1 MVQVLGILIA
11 LAGLSVLLHTLERL
25 FPSVRGQQW
34 WRRDSNVDVLYWLFT
49 PLVTRAILKTVGVA
63 GVVIVLAALG
73 RQVGLRLTEG
83 FGPVVWQPLWL
94 LLIEML
100 LLGELIGYWTHRWFH
115 RLRLWK
121 FHAVHHSS
129 TQLDWLS
136 ALRVHPV
143 NDVVSK
149 LMPALLL
156 ACLGFPLKALAGYV
170 PLLTFYAILLHANVD
185 WSFGPL
191 RYVVASPL
199 FHRWHHTTEEQGLNK
214 NFAPLFP
221 FVDLV
226 FGTFYM
232 PSGQRPERFGTSGT
246 QVPETFL
253 GQLLFP
259 FRGDKAAGQ
268 ATGARPSLDAL
279 VARCL
284 VGAETRKVQAFI
296 ETLDVP
302 GWAPTPDR
310 LRVDREKRAGRPVRA
325 PVEADFDQG

>member
-1 MVQVLGILIA
+1 MIQVLGILIA
-11 LAGLSVLLHTLERL
+11 LAGLSVLLYTLERL
-25 FPSVRGQQW
+25 FPSVRGQSW
-34 WRRDSNVDVLYWLFT
+34 WRRDGNVDVLYWLLT
-49 PLVTRAILKTVGVA
+49 PLVTRTVLKIVGVA
-63 GVVIVLAALG
+63 SVVVVLAALG
-73 RQVGLRLTEG
+73 RQVGPRVTEG

-94 LLIEML
+94 LLIEMF
-100 LLGELIGYWTHRWFH
+100 LLGDLVGYWTHRWFH
-115 RLRLWK
+115 RLRQWK

-149 LMPALLL
+149 LAPALVL

-185 WSFGPL
+185 WSFGAL
-191 RYVVASPL
+191 RYVIVSPL

-259 FRGDKAAGQ
+259 FRGDRAASQGT
-268 ATGARPSLDAL
+268 AARPSLDAA

-284 VGAETRKVQAFI
+284 AGAETRKVRAFI
-296 ETLDVP
+296 ETLAVP
-302 GWAPTPDR
+302 GWAPMTDR
-310 LRVDREKRAGRPVRA
+310 LRVDRDKEAEKLVREPVA
-325 PVEADFDQG
+325 ADYDQG

>member
-11 LAGLSVLLHTLERL
+11 LAGLSVLLYTLERL
-25 FPSVRGQQW
+25 FPSVLGQQW
-34 WRRDSNVDVLYWLFT
+34 WRRGCDVDVLYWLFT
-49 PLVTRAILKTVGVA
+49 PLVTRTVLKIVGVA
-63 GVVIVLAALG
+63 GVVIVLGALG
-73 RQVGLRLTEG
+73 RQVGPRISEG

-100 LLGELIGYWTHRWFH
+100 VLGDLIGYWTHRWFH
-115 RLRLWK
+115 RSRQWK
-121 FHAVHHSS
+121 LHAVHHSS

-136 ALRVHPV
+136 TVRVHPV

-149 LMPALLL
+149 LVPALILV
-156 ACLGFPLKALAGYV
+156 CLGFPLKALAGYV
-170 PLLTFYAILLHANVD
+170 PLLTFYACLVHANVD

-191 RYVVASPL
+191 RCVIASPL

-221 FVDLV
+221 FVDLM

-259 FRGDKAAGQ
+259 FRSDSAGGHNSI
-268 ATGARPSLDAL
+268 AKPSLDAV
-279 VARCL
+279 VAKCL

-296 ETLDVP
+296 DTLNTP
-302 GWAPTPDR
+302 GWTQPADR
-310 LRVDREKRAGRPVRA
+310 LRVDRDKDAQKLAREPVA
-325 PVEADFDQG
+325 ADHDQG